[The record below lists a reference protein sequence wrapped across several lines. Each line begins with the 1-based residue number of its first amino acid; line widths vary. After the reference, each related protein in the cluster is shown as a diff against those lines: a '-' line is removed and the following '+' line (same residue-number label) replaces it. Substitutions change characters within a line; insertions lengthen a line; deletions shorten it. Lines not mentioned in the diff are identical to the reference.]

1 MKRSGPDQGS
11 ALNRRVKPDFLA
23 AGHVTRGRVPHGFV
37 WGGVVTYGALTALRL
52 GLQPAVVTSA
62 SSDLDVNSAFVG
74 IPAHV
79 LPSDATTT
87 FHNQYRPKRRSQ
99 VLESAADP
107 IFFPD
112 VPDEW
117 RSAPTVLLCPVAGE
131 IGTELV
137 QGFSDSLVMGSLQG
151 WLRTWDG
158 HGRVSR
164 RHWDGKDVL
173 PHVDAATASS
183 SDVKDEDLIETRAGL
198 SPLLIVRLGSNGSR
212 LHVDGSWHHV
222 DSFLTN

>member
-1 MKRSGPDQGS
+1 
-11 ALNRRVKPDFLA
+11 LNRRVKPDFLA
-23 AGHVTRGRVPHGFV
+23 VGHVTRDRVPRGFV
-37 WGGVVTYGALTALRL
+37 WGGAVTYGALTALRL

-79 LPSDATTT
+79 VPSDVTTT
-87 FHNQYRPKRRSQ
+87 VHNQYRPKRRSQ

-107 IFFPD
+107 ISFPD

-137 QGFSDSLVMGSLQG
+137 QGFSDSLVMASLHG

-158 HGRVSR
+158 LAGGIGMARMFYRTSMPQ
-164 RHWDGKDVL
+164 
-173 PHVDAATASS
+173 PHRARTS
-183 SDVKDEDLIETRAGL
+183 KTR
-198 SPLLIVRLGSNGSR
+198 
-212 LHVDGSWHHV
+212 
-222 DSFLTN
+222 T